1 MKESFFRSMTWLH
14 TWVGLLVCWLL
25 FLIFFAGTISFFKDE
40 ITIWAKPET
49 HHVQHQAQRVQ
60 SQAEQIN
67 YVFAQLQQ
75 QAPNS
80 LSWRIN
86 LPEPRNPV
94 LSYGFA
100 EPKQPGQRRAPFNYK
115 HLDPNT
121 LEQLPEPRDTKGG
134 NFFYRL
140 HFDLHYIDVFTA
152 RI

>member
-60 SQAEQIN
+60 SQADQIN

-86 LPEPRNPV
+86 LPEPRNSV

-100 EPKQPGQRRAPFNYK
+100 EPKQPGQRRAPFNYTYQ
-115 HLDPNT
+115 T
-121 LEQLPEPRDTKGG
+121 LIP
-134 NFFYRL
+134 
-140 HFDLHYIDVFTA
+140 
-152 RI
+152 

>member
-49 HHVQHQAQRVQ
+49 HNVQHQAQRVQ
-60 SQAEQIN
+60 SQAEQID
-67 YVFAQLQQ
+67 YVFSQLQQ

-100 EPKQPGQRRAPFNYK
+100 EPKQPGQRRGVA
-115 HLDPNT
+115 HLPGDG
-121 LEQLPEPRDTKGG
+121 KGVDKDG
-134 NFFYRL
+134 VGDHFGAALGSALRHDVYRGE
-140 HFDLHYIDVFTA
+140 DLK
-152 RI
+152 